1 MLLRLLIPL
10 CLLLLPLRAF
20 GDERP
25 RERATSRVDSLLR
38 DARSLL
44 GARYR
49 YGAMGNGAF
58 DCSGFT
64 AHLFGRYGYHL
75 ARSARAQAQQGEPI
89 GRDSLRVGDLV
100 LFTGRRINKS
110 RAGHIGIVVEVDSTG
125 DFRFIHAC
133 HRGVI
138 ESRFSEERY
147 YRERYIEARRIFS
160 PDDHLFPA
168 ERPPL
173 AAVAITPSLDLL
185 WPPTPH
191 IEELR
196 KIEIHYPSKR
206 SHRGL
211 R

>member
-10 CLLLLPLRAF
+10 FLLLVPLRAF
-20 GDERP
+20 GDEWP

-75 ARSARAQAQQGEPI
+75 GRSARAQAQQGELV

-100 LFTGRRINKS
+100 VFTGRRINKS

-147 YRERYIEARRIFS
+147 YRERYIGARRIFS
-160 PDDHLFPA
+160 PDDHLFPV

-173 AAVAITPSLDLL
+173 AAVLIAPCWEQLS
-185 WPPTPH
+185 PPMPCG
-191 IEELR
+191 EELR
-196 KIEIHYPSKR
+196 RIEIRYPSR
-206 SHRGL
+206 RAHRGL